1 MFWISV
7 LFFLFKQ
14 KTAYEMRISDWSSD
28 VGSSDLRI
36 ESPCPRVLAL
46 LLKPIEGDTC
56 DNCSRLLT
64 RLSDSSDDDSTE
76 TETGTFCKFCSRF
89 CAVTT
94 ISSLAASST
103 EAGAA
108 CAGRSS
114 WAWAPAG
121 TAIAVAT
128 LVSKNARQ
136 R

>member
-1 MFWISV
+1 M
-7 LFFLFKQ
+7 LCFFFKQ
-14 KTAYEMRISDWSSD
+14 KTAYEMRISDWSSN
-28 VGSSDLRI
+28 VCSSDL
-36 ESPCPRVLAL
+36 
-46 LLKPIEGDTC
+46 TC

-108 CAGRSS
+108 CAGRPS

-121 TAIAVAT
+121 TALAVAT
-128 LVSKNARQ
+128 RSAERRGGEEGVRTCKFRWSPVH
-136 R
+136 